1 MRDCAALG
9 RCLVL
14 VSAPGGMKHKT
25 FLQFFLPTAVAM
37 CLFIALP
44 IVSVFLQAVHAPHD
58 QMIIQTENCTPFG
71 CSKSTAI
78 DQAATK
84 AIREKEPLGRFVGF
98 TIFTDR
104 SHLAT
109 KDISDAATTSLSIAD
124 FFGRLLN
131 LPFYKA
137 LAFTLTYMAVVTPL
151 SIALGFIIA
160 LAVNSIPRL
169 LRGPVIFMSLL
180 PMIVTPLVGAL
191 ILFWMVDARGVIGT
205 AVQWFANNPNLSL
218 KASTSLTWIMLM
230 VYGIWSSAPFAFVV
244 YYAGL
249 QTVPQDTLES
259 AMLDGASRWE
269 RVRYIIIPHLVPL
282 TTFMA
287 LIKIMDNFRV
297 FEPIVSFNAGAHAQ
311 SLSYFIYSDL
321 GGETRLLS
329 SAAATSVLTI
339 AGVLVLLS
347 PVLVRTWRQ
356 FGKA

>member
-1 MRDCAALG
+1 
-9 RCLVL
+9 
-14 VSAPGGMKHKT
+14 MKHKT
-25 FLQFFLPTAVAM
+25 FLQFFLPTAIVM
-37 CLFIALP
+37 FLFIALP
-44 IVSVFLQAVHAPHD
+44 LVSVIIQSVYAPHG
-58 QMIIQTENCTPFG
+58 QVIIEVENCTPFG
-71 CSKSTAI
+71 CTKSTTV
-78 DQAATK
+78 DQAATRVL
-84 AIREKEPLGRFVGF
+84 REQQPLGRFVGVG
-98 TIFTDR
+98 TYIDR
-104 SHLAT
+104 SHLALAEIGQIWT
-109 KDISDAATTSLSIAD
+109 TATGWGA
-124 FFGRLLN
+124 FWNRLMN

-137 LAFTLTYMAVVTPL
+137 LVFTLTYMAFVTPL
-151 SIALGFIIA
+151 SIILGFFIALG
-160 LAVNSIPRL
+160 VNAIPRF

-191 ILFWMVDARGVIGT
+191 ILFWMVDSRGVIGT
-205 AVQWFANNPNLSL
+205 AVQWLANDPNLSL
-218 KASTSLTWIMLM
+218 KASTALTWIMLI
-230 VYGIWSSAPFAFVV
+230 VYGTWSSAPFAFVV

-269 RVRYIIIPHLVPL
+269 RVRYIIVPHLLPL

-339 AGVLVLLS
+339 SGVLVLLS

>member
-1 MRDCAALG
+1 
-9 RCLVL
+9 
-14 VSAPGGMKHKT
+14 MKHRT
-25 FLQFFLPTAVAM
+25 FVQFFWPTATAM
-37 CLFIALP
+37 LLFIALP
-44 IVSVFLQAVHAPHD
+44 IVSVLLQSVYAPHG
-58 QMIIQTENCTPFG
+58 QVIIESENCSPFG
-71 CSKSTAI
+71 CTKSTSV
-78 DQAATK
+78 DQAAT
-84 AIREKEPLGRFVGF
+84 AAVREKEPLGRYVGLS
-98 TIFTDR
+98 IFTDR
-104 SHLAT
+104 SHLAFT
-109 KDISDAATTSLSIAD
+109 EIRQTAAVSSGIGD
-124 FFGRLLN
+124 FFGRVLT
-131 LPFYKA
+131 LPFYRA
-137 LAFTLTYMAVVTPL
+137 LAFTLVYMAIVTPL
-151 SIALGFIIA
+151 SIILGFIIA

-191 ILFWMVDARGVIGT
+191 ILFWMVDSRGVIGS
-205 AVQWFANNPNLSL
+205 AVQWLAGNPNLSL
-218 KASTSLTWIMLM
+218 KASTTLTWIMLM

-269 RVRYIIIPHLVPL
+269 RVRYIILPHLLPL

-339 AGVLVLLS
+339 AGVLMLLS

-356 FGKA
+356 FGKV